1 MDELWLVGG
10 KEEKWRVFVMVVCA
24 QLGPRLDISLIS
36 RALMVLAKS
45 SYFRDSG
52 GYWGRNQIGRGRLKV
67 SLRCI

>member
-52 GYWGRNQIGRGRLKV
+52 GYLG
-67 SLRCI
+67 